1 MQPPELSWSFGEHV
15 EHMPTLSMFYH
26 HQNSLYALFQG
37 PLNQLVVWVDDA
49 ACLQLNFNQPSIM
62 PHLIKRLGEYLVLVP
77 LLDRGNWQAQF
88 GLNSMT
94 LNDYV
99 NLKVSAI
106 VIAAAQWTELWHS
119 IGQTDD
125 YLATLEPISSTE
137 LAWLWLLSSQ
147 IPPAEQSPQT
157 FAGYAKHISSAIVAQ
172 EPETTPAIGEFIQA
186 LLAGKQAFSQT
197 PIRLQNLDGQQI
209 TGYWLDQQQQVHGWN
224 ALWQR
229 HEQPFFLLAGLAIAA
244 LNPYASLL
252 QAKGTPLND
261 LMINEIGLQRADA
274 LHAIELIRAMQK
286 PILGGDIYRQTN
298 DQIDPTY
305 DNWSIDAG
313 PSHSVDAQRSCDI
326 SRSYIERYP
335 NPHNQM
341 LLFVFVLSKK

>member
-1 MQPPELSWSFGEHV
+1 MQPPQLNWSFDEHA
-15 EHMPTLSMFYH
+15 EPTLSMFYH
-26 HQNSLYALFQG
+26 HQNSLYSLFQG
-37 PLNQLVVWVDDA
+37 PLHQLVVWIDDA
-49 ACLQLNFNQPSIM
+49 ACLQLNFNQASMM
-62 PHLIKRLGEYLVLVP
+62 PHSIKRFDHYLILVP
-77 LLDRGNWQAQF
+77 LLDCSPWKAQC

-106 VIAAAQWTELWHS
+106 VTAAAQWTELWHG
-119 IGQTDD
+119 IGQTDAD
-125 YLATLEPISSTE
+125 LAMFQPISSTE

-147 IPPAEQSPQT
+147 IPPTEQSPQT
-157 FAGYAKHISSAIVAQ
+157 FAGYAKHISKAIVAQ
-172 EPETTPAIGEFIQA
+172 EPKTMPSIGEFTQA

-197 PIRLQNLDGQQI
+197 PTNLQNLDGQQI

-252 QAKGTPLND
+252 QAKGTPLTA

-274 LHAIELIRAMQK
+274 LHAIELIRAMHK

-313 PSHSVDAQRSCDI
+313 PSHSLDAQRSWDAA
-326 SRSYIERYP
+326 RTYIERYP
-335 NPHNQM
+335 NPNNQM
-341 LLFVFVLSKK
+341 LLFVFVLGKK